1 MTVPLVLR
9 PIHAP
14 PVTPKLVASPSGR
27 SLGSI
32 VAAASDAVASIP
44 VDDPR
49 WDALGPQ
56 LTIFIQST
64 RLAAGMP
71 MSPIRPDEVVTAVL
85 RLRDLAR
92 LAQLTAA
99 TGGFATTQAEADLR
113 SLQIAAASR

>member
-1 MTVPLVLR
+1 MTVAVVLR
-9 PIHAP
+9 PNPAP
-14 PVTPKLVASPSGR
+14 PVPPTPVVSPSGR

-32 VAAASDAVASIP
+32 VAAASDVVASIP

-56 LTIFIQST
+56 LTTFVQST

-71 MSPIRPDEVVTAVL
+71 MSPIRPDEVVSAVL
-85 RLRDLAR
+85 RMRDLAR

-99 TGGFATTQAEADLR
+99 NVGFATLQAEGDLR
-113 SLQIAAASR
+113 SLQIVAASR